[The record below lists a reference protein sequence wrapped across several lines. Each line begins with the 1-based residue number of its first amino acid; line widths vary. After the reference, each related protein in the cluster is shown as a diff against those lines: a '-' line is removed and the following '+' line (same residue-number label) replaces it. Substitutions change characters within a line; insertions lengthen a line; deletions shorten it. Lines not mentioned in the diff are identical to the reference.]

1 MRIFFSLLILLFVS
15 NSSFSQAQDSLATKQ
30 ESHGG
35 KITAEVTVDRN
46 EVPQNQRVTF
56 TIRISWQGDLDRY
69 EIGTLEKPILN
80 NLEILS
86 TSSSNWVGET
96 EGIKR
101 ATKTFDFLLR
111 PMELGMAYID
121 AMIIEYRDSQY
132 DEKHSL
138 VTNRLEVKVVDPIL
152 ESDNTLWFV
161 SGAALLVI
169 ALVAMGGVSFLKR
182 KKAKV
187 AELRKQELAAIP
199 VEVVFLSELNE
210 KIDLKSADPVASF
223 SELSKLLKRYL
234 SEKYQIAA
242 LETTSRE
249 IRDGLNRVGVSE
261 KLLEQTDEVL
271 KSCDIAKFSG
281 GDVERATLE
290 RCFTLVE
297 DILSRNKNEQNADLT
312 ENKTL

>member
-1 MRIFFSLLILLFVS
+1 MRIFFSFLILLFVS

-199 VEVVFLSELNE
+199 VEVAFLSELNE

>member
-199 VEVVFLSELNE
+199 VEVAFLSELNE